1 MTKEI
6 TTTDAPAKWKYEI
19 LITENKVCEA
29 CLLVLHVGKNQQKNE
44 KTQELLDKTKEY
56 LANVKDGLAKKTS
69 ALDAKT
75 EELKAL
81 KAVCDGSGSIQQQLQ
96 QHKLDQEKPLE
107 EGDYGTASIATE
119 GKFDGVGGHKKSG
132 SGKVTKPKRVSKDR
146 DR

>member
-1 MTKEI
+1 MNCRKLNESL
-6 TTTDAPAKWKYEI
+6 AKYCSATQVAS
-19 LITENKVCEA
+19 LT
-29 CLLVLHVGKNQQKNE
+29 QKNE

-81 KAVCDGSGSIQQQLQ
+81 KAVCDGSGSVQQQQ
-96 QHKLDQEKPLE
+96 NKLEQEQPQ
-107 EGDYGTASIATE
+107 EGDYGTGSIATE
-119 GKFDGVGGHKKSG
+119 GKPDGIGGHKKSG

>member
-1 MTKEI
+1 MDCQRLNES
-6 TTTDAPAKWKYEI
+6 PAECWPVVQVAS
-19 LITENKVCEA
+19 LT
-29 CLLVLHVGKNQQKNE
+29 QKNE

-81 KAVCDGSGSIQQQLQ
+81 KAVYDGSGPVQQQQ
-96 QHKLDQEKPLE
+96 QHKLEQEEPHG
-107 EGDYGTASIATE
+107 EGDYGTGSVATE
-119 GKFDGVGGHKKSG
+119 GKSNGIGGHKKNG